1 MDNYWNQ
8 KYEVMGRAELKEL
21 QLERLQKTVERCYH
35 DVPHYRKKFQELGID
50 PSDIQSLDDLTKL
63 PFTVKTDLRDNYPYG
78 MFAVPMSEIVRIHSS
93 SGTTGKPTV
102 VGYNRHDLNIWSELM
117 ARSLACAGASKDDVI
132 HNAYGYGL
140 FTGGLGVHYGCEKLG
155 ASVIPISGGNSKK
168 QVMIMQDYGSTV
180 LCCTPSYAL
189 NLAEV
194 MNDMGVAPTD
204 LKLKVGIFGA
214 EPWSAEMREKI
225 EKVLGIQALDI
236 YGLSEIIGPGVG
248 IECPYKKGL
257 HIWEDHFIVEI
268 VDPVTLE
275 PVPEGQK
282 GELVI
287 TSLTKEALP
296 MIRYRTR
303 DITTAHYDKCE
314 CGRTHVRIDRI
325 SGRSDD
331 MLIIRGV
338 NVFPSQIESA
348 LLNIGQVEP
357 HYLII
362 VDRIGILDTIE
373 IQVEVSQGLFTDDV
387 KGLEALERKVKNS
400 IESTLGISVK
410 VRLVEPKSIERST
423 GKAKRVIDK
432 RKK

>member
-1 MDNYWNQ
+1 M
-8 KYEVMGRAELKEL
+8 ERAELEKL

-117 ARSLACAGASKDDVI
+117 ARSLACAGATKNDVI

-194 MNDMGVAPTD
+194 MNDLGVAPTD

-225 EKVLGIQALDI
+225 EKLLGIQALDI

-268 VDPVTLE
+268 VDPVTLQ
-275 PVPEGQK
+275 PVAEGQK

-287 TSLTKEALP
+287 TSLTKETLP

-303 DITTAHYDKCE
+303 DITTAHYEKCE

-362 VDRIGILDTIE
+362 VDRVGNLDTIE
-373 IQVEVSQGLFTDDV
+373 VQVEVSQGLFTDDV
-387 KGLEALERKVKNS
+387 KGLEALERTVKNS

-432 RKK
+432 RKNRE